1 MLEHGAAA
9 SDCCWTPSSH
19 AVLVIASLL
28 LQLQTQLPLCCADS
42 ETSEL
47 ETLQLAMTNTG
58 PGKKK
63 RGDLS
68 ALEKA
73 EAEHEARQK
82 QGASQ
87 HIWATLCIVAMPT
100 GRRHSPG
107 PESLQ

>member
-1 MLEHGAAA
+1 MLATAN
-9 SDCCWTPSSH
+9 
-19 AVLVIASLL
+19 LL
-28 LQLQTQLPLCCADS
+28 LQSQMHPRLCCADD

-47 ETLQLAMTNTG
+47 ETLQLAMTNSA

-82 QGASQ
+82 QGASH
-87 HIWATLCIVAMPT
+87 HIWAVLCNVAMHT
-100 GRRHSPG
+100 QVALSKANIARVAAHTCMQCPG
-107 PESLQ
+107 GPLAYN